1 MNFKMISDI
10 MLALD
15 AGKRVGI
22 SKNVGTQF
30 YAEYKN
36 IDDKLYRNQGTEKI
50 LQGGFDCNNII
61 EYKIIEEKKEIDDT
75 VFTQNEINDILIQ
88 IEKRLQNIECR
99 IEQLEKVLERLEQ
112 PITNLLYEKK

>member
-1 MNFKMISDI
+1 MDFKILSEI

-15 AGKRVGI
+15 SGKRVGI
-22 SKNVGTQF
+22 SKNIGTMF
-30 YAEYKN
+30 YAEYQK
-36 IDDKLYRNQGTEKI
+36 IDGKLYRIQKNQKI
-50 LQGGFDCNNII
+50 FQGKFNCNNII